1 MNEFIMNV
9 GKFLTNHRRAIF
21 TGGSILSLG
30 VTVATAI
37 AETKKAEVA
46 VKEMREKKEKP
57 EAKDYAKVYAKS
69 YWKTAALFVF
79 TIVVVSCNCYLDT
92 KEITGLAS
100 ACVISEKKL
109 VNFKKSANE
118 IVGKEQTKEISK
130 SAEKRNK
137 ATNVSED
144 SNLPVR
150 STILN
155 IGNGSTLFFDEYS
168 GRYFYSDYAEVLDT
182 IYSAKY
188 EYSTMGEGS
197 LGEFYEQLG
206 LPHATGFDSL
216 YFRSDEIYLEA
227 CMSDT
232 KKPCY
237 MIRFG
242 HTPSDMSV

>member
-1 MNEFIMNV
+1 MEVFFMNEFIMNV

-57 EAKDYAKVYAKS
+57 EAKDYVKVYAKS

-118 IVGKEQTKEISK
+118 IVGKEQTKEIS
-130 SAEKRNK
+130 R
-137 ATNVSED
+137 
-144 SNLPVR
+144 
-150 STILN
+150 
-155 IGNGSTLFFDEYS
+155 
-168 GRYFYSDYAEVLDT
+168 
-182 IYSAKY
+182 
-188 EYSTMGEGS
+188 
-197 LGEFYEQLG
+197 
-206 LPHATGFDSL
+206 LPHAICFDSL

-227 CMSDT
+227 CMSDA

-242 HTPSDMSV
+242 HTPKDMSV